1 MELLNNIGKAVK
13 NLRKER
19 GYTLKDISEKVNLS
33 IGYLSQF
40 ERGITTIAVEQL
52 VKISEILGV
61 SVNYFFNENEEKE
74 DVITRSYDQ
83 IVHRVINQNIY
94 KSLST
99 HPKGKI
105 MFPKMIEMLPAINTE
120 HVTSYPHEG
129 EEFIYILEG
138 ILTLIIDGSE
148 QQLFPGDSAHY
159 VSSRPHNW
167 ANYTNKIVK
176 FIVVHT
182 PNDF

>member
-1 MELLNNIGKAVK
+1 MKNIGEAVK
-13 NLRKER
+13 VLRKER

-61 SVNYFFNENEEKE
+61 SVNYFFNENQTREE
-74 DVITRSYDQ
+74 VIIRSYDQ

-94 KSLST
+94 KSLSS
-99 HPKGKI
+99 HPENKA
-105 MFPKMIEMLPAINTE
+105 MFPKIVEMLPATNNE
-120 HVTSYPHEG
+120 HIATYPHEG

-138 ILTLIIDGSE
+138 ILTLIIEGAE

-159 VSSRPHNW
+159 LSTLPHNW
-167 ANYTNKIVK
+167 ANYTNKMVK